1 MSRKN
6 RQKRTATK
14 AQIKKERSSKK
25 LKRVLKQKGYKKG
38 KLPKGKVSHH
48 VKSVARRGKTTKKN
62 VRIVTVGKHK
72 RIHKKRR
79 KRGKI

>member
-1 MSRKN
+1 MAKTK

-25 LKRVLKQKGYKKG
+25 LKKVLRQKGYKKG
-38 KLPKGKVSHH
+38 KLPKGKVPHH
-48 VKSVARRGKTTKKN
+48 VKSVADKGKTTKKN
-62 VRIVTVGKHK
+62 VRIITKRKHK
-72 RIHKKRR
+72 RIHKNRR